1 LRIELESSGR
11 VKEKEWKDGG
21 GDEEEKVEGLVGYA
35 GGGISIYPILSQCHP
50 IPIPTTSPSSPNSR
64 SSSFITRTT
73 SMSTTQPSYP
83 TSQLAQHGDLGA
95 MKDACGIL
103 GDFGNW
109 AGGPGGIGG

>member
-1 LRIELESSGR
+1 MRIELESSGR

-21 GDEEEKVEGLVGYA
+21 GDEEERVEGLVGYA
-35 GGGISIYPILSQCHP
+35 GGGISIHPILFQCHP

-64 SSSFITRTT
+64 SSSIITRTT

-103 GDFGNW
+103 GGFGN
-109 AGGPGGIGG
+109 